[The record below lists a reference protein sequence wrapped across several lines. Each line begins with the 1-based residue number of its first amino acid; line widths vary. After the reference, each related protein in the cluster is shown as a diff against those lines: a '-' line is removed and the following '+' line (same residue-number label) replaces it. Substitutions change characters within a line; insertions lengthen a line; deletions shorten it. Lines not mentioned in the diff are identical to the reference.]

1 MFKNI
6 KESFK
11 NLNVLELSILLISE
25 IIIILTFI
33 LSSERSILSL
43 ISSMLGGLSLIFL
56 AKGDY
61 IGHIISI
68 IFSIVYII
76 ISYMCKYYGEIF
88 IYVFLMIPL
97 SITSIITWKKNQ
109 IKNHQVKISKIKKI
123 DIIIIIIV
131 TLIIGFIFYFI
142 LKYLKTTNLLISTI
156 SVMTSFSASLLSIK
170 RSPYYAIMY
179 ILNDLVLIIM
189 WSLIVKTNISYL
201 PNVICFITFLIN
213 DIYALINWKKIA
225 KEQNMQI
232 GNY

>member
-1 MFKNI
+1 MFKKL

-11 NLNVLELSILLISE
+11 NLNIIELSILSISE
-25 IIIILTFI
+25 TIIILTFI
-33 LSSERSILSL
+33 LSNEKNILSL
-43 ISSMLGGLSLIFL
+43 ISSMLGGVSLIFL

-68 IFSIVYII
+68 IFSITYII

-109 IKNHQVKISKIKKI
+109 IKNHQVKVSKIKKI

-131 TLIIGFIFYFI
+131 TLITGFIFYFI

-156 SVMTSFSASLLSIK
+156 SVMTSLSASLLSIK

-201 PNVICFITFLIN
+201 PNVICFMAFLIN
-213 DIYALINWKKIA
+213 DIYALINWKKIE